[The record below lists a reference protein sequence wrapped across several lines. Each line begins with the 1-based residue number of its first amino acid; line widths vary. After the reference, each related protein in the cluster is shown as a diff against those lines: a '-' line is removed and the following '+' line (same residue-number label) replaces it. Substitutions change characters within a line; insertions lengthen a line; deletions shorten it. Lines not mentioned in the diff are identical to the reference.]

1 MRLIVLVFLMMFVRL
16 HAQTSFFIKPMMNNK
31 IDFASNSG
39 RRFDD
44 YVYNNSPYY
53 HYNNKAI
60 ITSGLNSI
68 DLGLGIGA
76 LIHKRHLLELDLNT
90 DATGAGCKVYFDSK
104 SLEGTYNDV
113 DRTYIDGRGINRLS
127 LQYSYLGSHKLHY
140 IVGLAFGY
148 KRSSPTGKID
158 PIFFGDVEVAENVI
172 LSQESFGF
180 GYNTKNIYLTAGVGR
195 DFNYKK
201 TYLFSLDIILNKGF
215 ALISSTHT
223 NITINDNGIVKTNAY
238 ASYSRGSGL
247 YFQLSR
253 RFTFKK

>member
-1 MRLIVLVFLMMFVRL
+1 MMFVRVN
-16 HAQTSFFIKPMMNNK
+16 AQTSFFIKPMMNNK

-39 RRFDD
+39 SRFDD

-53 HYNNKAI
+53 IYNNKAI
-60 ITSGLNSI
+60 ITAGLNSI
-68 DLGLGIGA
+68 DLGLGIGT
-76 LIHKRHLLELDLNT
+76 LIRKRHLLELDLNT
-90 DATGAGCKVYFDSK
+90 DATGAGYRIYFEKK
-104 SLEGTYNDV
+104 SFEGTYNDV
-113 DRTYIDGRGINRLS
+113 DRMYIDGRGINRLS

-140 IVGLAFGY
+140 ILGLAFGY
-148 KRSSPTGKID
+148 KRPSPPGKID

-180 GYNTKNIYLTAGVGR
+180 GYNTKNIYLTVGVGR

-215 ALISSTHT
+215 SLISSTHT
-223 NITINDNGIVKTNAY
+223 NITIYNNGILKTNAY

-253 RFTFKK
+253 RLTFKK

>member
-1 MRLIVLVFLMMFVRL
+1 MRLVVLFCLMMFEHVL
-16 HAQTSFFIKPMMNNK
+16 AQTSFFVKPMINNK
-31 IDFASNSG
+31 IDFASSST
-39 RRFDD
+39 RHFDD
-44 YVYNNSPYY
+44 YVFNSSPYY
-53 HYNNKAI
+53 HYNNKAV

-76 LIHKRHLLELDLNT
+76 LIHEHHLVELDFNT
-90 DATGAGCKVYFDSK
+90 DATGAGYRLYFDKK
-104 SLEGTYNDV
+104 SLDETYYSA
-113 DRTYIDGRGINRLS
+113 DRVYIDGRGINRLS
-127 LQYSYLGSHKLHY
+127 LQYSYIGTRKFHY
-140 IVGLAFGY
+140 ILGLAFGY
-148 KRSSPTGKID
+148 KRPAPAGKID
-158 PIFFGDVEVAENVI
+158 PSFSGDVEVAENVI

-180 GYNTKNIYLTAGVGR
+180 GYNTKNIYLTVGIGR

-201 TYLFSLDIILNKGF
+201 TYLFSLDIIVNKGF

-223 NITINDNGIVKTNAY
+223 NITISDNGIVKTNAY